1 MTCLG
6 VGVGAFSSVY
16 HVLFPIALYIILR
29 RGMEMVRV
37 TLEHHLEVLQ
47 HFLSNPDVVIAMPRV
62 SEQVNHL

>member
-1 MTCLG
+1 
-6 VGVGAFSSVY
+6 
-16 HVLFPIALYIILR
+16 
-29 RGMEMVRV
+29 MEMVRV